1 MKDNEA
7 RSDPSRFLSDVRA
20 EDGLGRNPQEYSVYQ
35 EILVPLGVIAAIFA
49 GCLLVALTR
58 C

>member
-1 MKDNEA
+1 MKRNEA
-7 RSDPSRFLSDVRA
+7 PSDTSGFHSNIRA
-20 EDGLGRNPQEYSVYQ
+20 EDGLGQNPGEYSVHQ

-49 GCLLVALTR
+49 GCLLVALIR

>member
-1 MKDNEA
+1 MKHNEA
-7 RSDPSRFLSDVRA
+7 PSDPSGFPSNVRT
-20 EDGLGRNPQEYSVYQ
+20 EDGLGKNPGEYSVHQ

-49 GCLLVALTR
+49 GCLLVALVR